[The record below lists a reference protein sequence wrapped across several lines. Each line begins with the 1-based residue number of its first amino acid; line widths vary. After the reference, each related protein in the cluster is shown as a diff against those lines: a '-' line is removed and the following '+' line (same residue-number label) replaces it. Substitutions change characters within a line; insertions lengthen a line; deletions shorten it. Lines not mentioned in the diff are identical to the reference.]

1 LAILIWKLRRTIQ
14 REEKASG
21 LDITVI
27 IRVQN
32 GKLVI
37 GLVGLGN
44 HDTKEKM
51 GRTLR

>member
-1 LAILIWKLRRTIQ
+1 
-14 REEKASG
+14 
-21 LDITVI
+21 VI
-27 IRVQN
+27 IRGQN
-32 GKLVI
+32 GKQDI